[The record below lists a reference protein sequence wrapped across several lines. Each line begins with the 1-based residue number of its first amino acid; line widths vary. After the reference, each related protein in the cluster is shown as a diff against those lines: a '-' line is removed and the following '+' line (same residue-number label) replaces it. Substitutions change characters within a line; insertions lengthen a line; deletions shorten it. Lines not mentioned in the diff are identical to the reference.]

1 MTVNETGGQLPLV
14 SICCLTYNHEPFIRD
29 ALEGF
34 LMQETTFPYEIVIY
48 DDASTDRTQDIIR
61 EYTLKYPDLIRPMLQ
76 TENQYSKGITNPS
89 GAFNFPRAR
98 GKYIAMCEGDD
109 YWTDPHKLQMQ
120 VDFLEKHSGCALCIH
135 SARILTIDGSFS
147 DRRIRPYKGTRRLSP
162 EDIID
167 KPQGYAM
174 ASLVFPSIVVKELPS
189 YYTNCPVGDI
199 PQQLMA
205 ASMGWG
211 FYIDRDMSVYRVGV
225 PTSWTT
231 QEKKGDYISKQ
242 RRYVRQMKHMYREF
256 DQATGGRFHGAVES
270 AARRIWYLTKVNTR
284 CYQIVLSQ
292 KYRRYFDELTF
303 RTKFYICMEARL
315 PWLYKLLNAAA
326 QKRRRY
332 IQASEAG
339 KKKRGQNT

>member
-1 MTVNETGGQLPLV
+1 MTNSKTGGQQPLV

-29 ALEGF
+29 ALDGF
-34 LMQETTFPYEIVIY
+34 LAQKTNFPYEILIY

-61 EYTLKYPDLIRPMLQ
+61 EYAAGWPDLIRPILQ
-76 TENQYSKGITNPS
+76 TENQYSKGVTNPS
-89 GAFNFPRAR
+89 GAFNFPRVR

-120 VDFLEKHSGCALCIH
+120 VDFLEKHPDCTLCIH
-135 SARILTIDGSFS
+135 SARVLTIDGSFS
-147 DRRIRPYKGTRRLSP
+147 DRRVRPYRGTRFLSS

-174 ASLVFPSIVVKELPS
+174 ASLVFPSAVVKDLPS

-205 ASMGWG
+205 AAMGWG
-211 FYIDRDMSVYRVGV
+211 YYIDRDMSVYRVGV

-231 QEKKGDYISKQ
+231 QEKKGDYINKQ
-242 RRYVRQMKHMYREF
+242 RRYVRQMRQMYHEF
-256 DQATGGRFHGAVES
+256 DQATECRFHGAVVS
-270 AARRIWYLTKVNTR
+270 AARRIWYLTKVNTK
-284 CYQIVLSQ
+284 CYPVVLNRQ
-292 KYRRYFDELTF
+292 YRRYFRELTF
-303 RTKFYICMEARL
+303 RTRFYIYMEAFFPR
-315 PWLYKLLNAAA
+315 LYKLLDTAARCRRRYLQTAAA
-326 QKRRRY
+326 Q
-332 IQASEAG
+332 